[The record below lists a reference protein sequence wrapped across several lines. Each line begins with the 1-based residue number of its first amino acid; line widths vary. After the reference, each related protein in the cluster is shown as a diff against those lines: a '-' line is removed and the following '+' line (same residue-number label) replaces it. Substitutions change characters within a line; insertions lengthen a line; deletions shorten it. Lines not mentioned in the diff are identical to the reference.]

1 MFCETLWCWTDEGGM
16 ATLWAAVIT
25 AIPAFIA
32 PILAALISAI
42 PAVFAVYFAWR
53 VGQRQIE
60 IASRQVDIAKRQT
73 EVAQAAHELESQRV
87 RAELYE
93 KRSAVYGAARKFINT
108 IMMTGTVPGRN
119 PDHQLDAV
127 IAQDFQEAMGAA
139 GFLFDDNVDG
149 LMGQIFS
156 KSVEFYLEKTII
168 APTLIGPNDVV
179 TRPREIM
186 QELRELQ
193 HKLTEAV
200 RPYLTIN
207 GRGEVPQ
214 GSHD

>member
-25 AIPAFIA
+25 AIPAYIA

-60 IASRQVDIAKRQT
+60 IASRQVDIADRQT
-73 EVAQAAHELESQRV
+73 KVAADAHLLEQQRV

-93 KRSAVYGAARKFINT
+93 KRSEIYGAARKFINT
-108 IMMTGTVPGRN
+108 ILMTGTVPGRN
-119 PDHQLDAV
+119 PEHELDAQ
-127 IAQDFQEAMGAA
+127 IAQEFQEALGAA
-139 GFLFDDNVDG
+139 AFLFDDKVAD
-149 LMGQIFS
+149 LMGDIFDT
-156 KSVEFYLEKTII
+156 SVEFHLERLLPPKLIVDRILGPSELI
-168 APTLIGPNDVV
+168 AKFKK
-179 TRPREIM
+179 
-186 QELRELQ
+186 LREELA
-193 HKLTEAV
+193 EAV

-207 GRGEVPQ
+207 GVGDIPK
-214 GSHD
+214 D